1 MYMFILKNWRIKM
14 EKLKE
19 FSQLSDGCTITKIK
33 DGEFKCWEYLM
44 IHPKNQR
51 YILALN
57 SCTQNADKLYI
68 PDLFEGY
75 YYVGD
80 FDGDFSLRERLK
92 QYELMEQELHERI
105 QHIHSLLS
113 KDKSEDK
120 DEESWEEILK
130 HESFG

>member
-1 MYMFILKNWRIKM
+1 M
-14 EKLKE
+14 EKLKNL
-19 FSQLSDGCTITKIK
+19 SQLSEGCTITRIV
-33 DGEFKCWEYLM
+33 DGNYDCWEYLM

-68 PDLFEGY
+68 PDLFKGE

-113 KDKSEDK
+113 NDKSEGLDG
-120 DEESWEEILK
+120 ESWEEILK

>member
-1 MYMFILKNWRIKM
+1 M

-19 FSQLSDGCTITKIK
+19 FSQLSDGCTITEIK
-33 DGEFKCWEYLM
+33 DGNYMFWTYLM
-44 IHPKNQR
+44 VHPKKQR

-57 SCTQNADKLYI
+57 SCTEDADKLYI
-68 PDLFEGY
+68 PDLLEGD

-80 FDGDFSLRERLK
+80 YDGDFILRERLK

>member
-1 MYMFILKNWRIKM
+1 MK
-14 EKLKE
+14 KLKE
-19 FSQLSDGCTITKIK
+19 FSQLSDGCTITEIK
-33 DGEFKCWEYLM
+33 DGNYRFWTYLM
-44 IHPKNQR
+44 VHPKDQR

-57 SCTQNADKLYI
+57 SCTQDANKLYI
-68 PDLFEGY
+68 PDLLEGD

-80 FDGDFSLRERLK
+80 YDGDFILRERLK

-105 QHIHSLLS
+105 EHIHSLLS

>member
-1 MYMFILKNWRIKM
+1 MK
-14 EKLKE
+14 KLKE
-19 FSQLSDGCTITKIK
+19 FSQLSDGCTITEIK
-33 DGEFKCWEYLM
+33 DGNYRFWTYLM
-44 IHPKNQR
+44 VHPKNQR

-57 SCTQNADKLYI
+57 SCTQDADKLYI
-68 PDLFEGY
+68 PDLLEGD

-80 FDGDFSLRERLK
+80 FDGDILLRERLK

>member
-1 MYMFILKNWRIKM
+1 M

-113 KDKSEDK
+113 KGKSEGLDG
-120 DEESWEEILK
+120 ESREEILK

>member
-1 MYMFILKNWRIKM
+1 M

-19 FSQLSDGCTITKIK
+19 FSQLSDGCTITEIK
-33 DGEFKCWEYLM
+33 DGNYMLWTYLM
-44 IHPKNQR
+44 VHPKNQR

-57 SCTQNADKLYI
+57 SCTEDADKLYI
-68 PDLFEGY
+68 PDLLEGD

-80 FDGDFSLRERLK
+80 YDGDFILRERLK

>member
-1 MYMFILKNWRIKM
+1 MRLRQLAIYLKKSIKKWRIKM

-19 FSQLSDGCTITKIK
+19 FSQLSDGCTITKIRNRNYR
-33 DGEFKCWEYLM
+33 FWTYLM
-44 IHPKNQR
+44 VHPKNQR

-68 PDLFEGY
+68 PNLFEGD

-113 KDKSEDK
+113 KRQ
-120 DEESWEEILK
+120 IRRLR
-130 HESFG
+130 

>member
-1 MYMFILKNWRIKM
+1 M
-14 EKLKE
+14 EKLKK
-19 FSQLSDGCTITKIK
+19 FSQLSDDCTITKIK
-33 DGEFKCWEYLM
+33 DGNFTCWTYLM
-44 IHPKNQR
+44 IHPKKQR

-68 PDLFEGY
+68 PDLFEGD

-113 KDKSEDK
+113 KGKSEGLDG
-120 DEESWEEILK
+120 ESWEEILK
-130 HESFG
+130 HESFGGIKD

>member
-1 MYMFILKNWRIKM
+1 MYIFILKNWRIKM

>member
-1 MYMFILKNWRIKM
+1 M

-33 DGEFKCWEYLM
+33 DGNYRFWIYLM
-44 IHPKNQR
+44 VHPKNQR

-57 SCTQNADKLYI
+57 SCTQDANKLYI
-68 PDLFEGY
+68 PDLLDGD

-80 FDGDFSLRERLK
+80 YDGDFILRERLK

-130 HESFG
+130 QESFG

>member
-1 MYMFILKNWRIKM
+1 M

-19 FSQLSDGCTITKIK
+19 FSQLSDGCTITEIK
-33 DGEFKCWEYLM
+33 DGNYRFWTYLM
-44 IHPKNQR
+44 VHPKNQR

-57 SCTQNADKLYI
+57 SCTQDANKLYI
-68 PDLFEGY
+68 PDLLEGD

-80 FDGDFSLRERLK
+80 CDGDFILRERLK

>member
-1 MYMFILKNWRIKM
+1 M

-19 FSQLSDGCTITKIK
+19 FSQLSEFCLITRIVNG
-33 DGEFKCWEYLM
+33 DYECWDYLM
-44 IHPKNQR
+44 IHPRNQR

-57 SCTQNADKLYI
+57 HWTQDADKLYI
-68 PDLFEGY
+68 PDLLEGD

-80 FDGDFSLRERLK
+80 LKEDFLLREKLK

>member
-1 MYMFILKNWRIKM
+1 M

-19 FSQLSDGCTITKIK
+19 FSQLSDGCTIIEIK
-33 DGEFKCWEYLM
+33 DGNYRFWTYLM

-57 SCTQNADKLYI
+57 SCTQNADKIYI
-68 PDLFEGY
+68 PGLFEGD

-80 FDGDFSLRERLK
+80 YDGDFILRERLK
-92 QYELMEQELHERI
+92 QYELMEQELHGRI

>member
-1 MYMFILKNWRIKM
+1 M

-19 FSQLSDGCTITKIK
+19 FSQLSDGCTITEIK
-33 DGEFKCWEYLM
+33 DGDYRFWTYLM
-44 IHPKNQR
+44 VHPKNQR

-57 SCTQNADKLYI
+57 SCTEDADKLYI
-68 PDLFEGY
+68 PDLLEGD

-80 FDGDFSLRERLK
+80 YDGDFILRERLK

-113 KDKSEDK
+113 KEKSEDK

>member
-1 MYMFILKNWRIKM
+1 M

-19 FSQLSDGCTITKIK
+19 FSQLSDGCTITEIK
-33 DGEFKCWEYLM
+33 DGNYRCWTYLM
-44 IHPKNQR
+44 VHPKDQR

-57 SCTQNADKLYI
+57 SCTQDADKLYI
-68 PDLFEGY
+68 SDLLEGD

-80 FDGDFSLRERLK
+80 YDGDFFLREMLK

>member
-1 MYMFILKNWRIKM
+1 M
-14 EKLKE
+14 EKLNE

-33 DGEFKCWEYLM
+33 DGNYKCWTYLM
-44 IHPKNQR
+44 IHPKKQR

-57 SCTQNADKLYI
+57 SCTQNADKIYI
-68 PDLFEGY
+68 PDLFEGD

-120 DEESWEEILK
+120 DEESWGEILK

>member
-1 MYMFILKNWRIKM
+1 M

-19 FSQLSDGCTITKIK
+19 FSQLSDGCTITEIK
-33 DGEFKCWEYLM
+33 DGNYRFWTYLM
-44 IHPKNQR
+44 VHPKNQR

-57 SCTQNADKLYI
+57 SCTQDANKLYI
-68 PDLFEGY
+68 PDLLEGD

-80 FDGDFSLRERLK
+80 FDGDFLLRERLK

-120 DEESWEEILK
+120 DEESREEILK

>member
-1 MYMFILKNWRIKM
+1 M
-14 EKLKE
+14 EKLKDL
-19 FSQLSDGCTITKIK
+19 SQLSDGCTITEIR
-33 DGEFKCWEYLM
+33 DGNYTRWEYLM

-57 SCTQNADKLYI
+57 SWTQNGDKLYI
-68 PDLFEGY
+68 PDLFKGD

-80 FDGDFSLRERLK
+80 FDEDFALRERIK

-105 QHIHSLLS
+105 QHMQSLLS
-113 KDKSEDK
+113 KDKSK
-120 DEESWEEILK
+120 GLDEESCEEILK

>member
-1 MYMFILKNWRIKM
+1 M
-14 EKLKE
+14 EKLKD
-19 FSQLSDGCTITKIK
+19 FSQLSDGCTITEIK
-33 DGEFKCWEYLM
+33 DGDYRFWTYLM
-44 IHPKNQR
+44 VHPKNQS

-57 SCTQNADKLYI
+57 SCTQDADKLYI
-68 PDLFEGY
+68 PDLLEGD

-80 FDGDFSLRERLK
+80 FDGDILLRERLK
-92 QYELMEQELHERI
+92 QYELMEQELHEHI

>member
-1 MYMFILKNWRIKM
+1 M

-33 DGEFKCWEYLM
+33 DGNYRFWTYLM
-44 IHPKNQR
+44 VHPKNQK

-57 SCTQNADKLYI
+57 SCTQDANKLYI
-68 PDLFEGY
+68 PDLLEGD

-80 FDGDFSLRERLK
+80 FDGDFLLRERLK